1 MEFQFSTQAVLVG
14 HLAPNDNLSNI
25 LQGRRV
31 DELCTQVPLDQGW
44 FKYIDV
50 QVMCTADFDQ
60 DPIDLVKAHLSY
72 QGRGSLGD
80 INQVEDFVFSKG
92 SASQRFSTYLA
103 GPDQKSYD
111 YECEIFYK
119 GSSKSYKARGRTDET
134 ILVLDT
140 DRLGVLRVD
149 VQVGL
154 VDWARIKQ

>member
-1 MEFQFSTQAVLVG
+1 YELIKDFLAATFLEAKPGSDVKLDEEPTLKTELPNVGGRKYGHDSIQYYNLKTWNESAQAHMEFQFSTQAVLEG

-60 DPIDLVKAHLSY
+60 DPVDLVKAHLSY

-80 INQVEDFVFSKG
+80 INEAKDFVFSKG
-92 SASQRFSTYLA
+92 
-103 GPDQKSYD
+103 
-111 YECEIFYK
+111 
-119 GSSKSYKARGRTDET
+119 
-134 ILVLDT
+134 
-140 DRLGVLRVD
+140 
-149 VQVGL
+149 
-154 VDWARIKQ
+154 